1 MSLLFLIFLSQF
13 FLAGSLIWVAQ
24 NSHNCSIFGRFANS
38 SKTCANEITLKE
50 ILKKLRK
57 YEIQI
62 RKAINSHMQGDFH
75 SIFKGSGLEFDDVR
89 PYQYGDD
96 IRTIDWNVSAKGHG
110 TFVKTFREEK
120 EQTVFFIL
128 DVSASEDIGSPGK
141 TKADIGK
148 EICGVLALSAV
159 KESSHVGLIC
169 FSDIKEKYIKPTK
182 GQSQAYQIIS
192 ALESLKPKSLR
203 TNLNKAISFALNTVK
218 RRSVIILISDFID
231 EGFYSNLKSL
241 ARRHDLVVI
250 HISDKRETKLP
261 KLGIIPALD
270 KETNR
275 TIWINTSFGGFREKV
290 MKRYEER
297 KEELNKFSRKHEINF
312 ISLDTDEEYVP
323 QLLKLFKMR
332 NKSLKTS

>member
-1 MSLLFLIFLSQF
+1 VK
-13 FLAGSLIWVAQ
+13 A
-24 NSHNCSIFGRFANS
+24 
-38 SKTCANEITLKE
+38 

-62 RKAINSHMQGDFH
+62 RKAINSQMQGDFH

-128 DVSASEDIGSPGK
+128 DVSASEDIGSEGK

-148 EICGVLALSAV
+148 EICGVLALAAV

-169 FSDIKEKYIKPTK
+169 FSDVKEKYFKPTK
-182 GQSQAYQIIS
+182 GHSQAYEIIS
-192 ALESLKPKSLR
+192 ALANLRPKSTK
-203 TNLNKAISFALNTVK
+203 TNLSKAISFALNTIK

-231 EGFYSNLKSL
+231 EGYYQNLKSL

-250 HISDKRETKLP
+250 QISDKRETRLP

-270 KETNR
+270 KETQK
-275 TIWINTSFGGFREKV
+275 TIWINTSFGGFRETVTKT
-290 MKRYEER
+290 YQER
-297 KEELNKFSRKHEINF
+297 KKELDKFSRKHQINF
-312 ISLDTDEEYVP
+312 LSLDTDEDYVP
-323 QLLKLFKMR
+323 QLLKLFKVR
-332 NKSLKTS
+332 NKSLKTT